1 MINMNIGKLK
11 CIIFTFCLF
20 SSALKLVAQSN
31 VESATIVE
39 TTKQPIGPLEASTKT
54 GIDTLS
60 IENPRSSLLRTKTKW
75 EFSTNVTLAISRFT
89 GNVSRN
95 LNDDPYLIMVRKI
108 DSDQGAAWR
117 IGVNGFRTN
126 SQSNFPDRNSSENWA
141 SLVLG
146 REWRTELQQ
155 GAYIYGGFDM
165 RGIFRQSHSEAT
177 QFNDLG
183 NAIISITDAKEY
195 GGSVGGICGFGW
207 RFQDRIAI
215 YTEALLNAQYTRTD
229 RTFSVNGAVTTLEN
243 KNNFKIVPMV
253 PIALFLTIK
262 F

>member
-1 MINMNIGKLK
+1 MGNFRQ
-11 CIIFTFCLF
+11 IIFVFCLLIN
-20 SSALKLVAQSN
+20 AIELDAQSSSSN
-31 VESATIVE
+31 DATV
-39 TTKQPIGPLEASTKT
+39 EASQK
-54 GIDTLS
+54 INSDTARDQTHLVSLS
-60 IENPRSSLLRTKTKW
+60 KMKTKW
-75 EFSTNVTLAISRFT
+75 EFSTNVTLALSRFT

-95 LNDDPYLIMVRKI
+95 LNDDPYLIMVRKV
-108 DSDQGAAWR
+108 DTDQGAAWR
-117 IGVNGFRTN
+117 MGLNGFRTS
-126 SQSNFPDRNSSENWA
+126 SQSNFPDRVSSENWA

-155 GAYIYGGFDM
+155 GAFIYGGIDS

-183 NAIISITDAKEY
+183 NPITSITDAKEY

-215 YTEALLNAQYTRTD
+215 YTEALLSAQYTRTD
-229 RTFSVNGAVTTLEN
+229 RTFSVNGSITTLEN
-243 KNNFKIVPMV
+243 KNNLKIVPMV

>member
-1 MINMNIGKLK
+1 MRNMIIGNFRQS
-11 CIIFTFCLF
+11 IFVFCLF
-20 SSALKLVAQSN
+20 INALELVAQSN
-31 VESATIVE
+31 PS
-39 TTKQPIGPLEASTKT
+39 
-54 GIDTLS
+54 IDALGDGSQKINSDTAHHQTA
-60 IENPRSSLLRTKTKW
+60 SLLKMKTKW
-75 EFSTNVTLAISRFT
+75 EFSTNVTLALSRFT

-108 DSDQGAAWR
+108 DVDQGAAWR
-117 IGVNGFRTN
+117 LGVNGFRTN
-126 SQSNFPDRNSSENWA
+126 SQSNFPDRVSSENWA
-141 SLVLG
+141 SLVIG

-155 GAYIYGGFDM
+155 GAFIYGGIDS

-183 NAIISITDAKEY
+183 QRIFSITDAKEY

-229 RTFSVNGAVTTLEN
+229 RTFSVNGSITTLEN
-243 KNNFKIVPMV
+243 KNNLKIVPMV

>member
-1 MINMNIGKLK
+1 MELD
-11 CIIFTFCLF
+11 
-20 SSALKLVAQSN
+20 AQSSFSN
-31 VESATIVE
+31 DATVD
-39 TTKQPIGPLEASTKT
+39 ASQK
-54 GIDTLS
+54 INSDTV
-60 IENPRSSLLRTKTKW
+60 NGQTRPVSLMKMKTKW
-75 EFSTNVTLAISRFT
+75 EFSTNVTLALSRFT

-95 LNDDPYLIMVRKI
+95 LNDDPYLIMVRKV
-108 DSDQGAAWR
+108 DADQGAAWR
-117 IGVNGFRTN
+117 MGLNGFRTS
-126 SQSNFPDRNSSENWA
+126 SQSNFPDRVSSENWA

-155 GAYIYGGFDM
+155 GAFIYGGIDS

-183 NAIISITDAKEY
+183 NPITSITDATEY

-229 RTFSVNGAVTTLEN
+229 RTFSVNGSITTLEN
-243 KNNFKIVPMV
+243 KNNLKIAPMV

>member
-1 MINMNIGKLK
+1 MGNFRQ
-11 CIIFTFCLF
+11 IIFVFCLLIN
-20 SSALKLVAQSN
+20 AIELDAQSSSSN
-31 VESATIVE
+31 DATV
-39 TTKQPIGPLEASTKT
+39 EASQK
-54 GIDTLS
+54 INSDTARDQTHLVSLS
-60 IENPRSSLLRTKTKW
+60 KMKTKW
-75 EFSTNVTLAISRFT
+75 EFSTNVTLALSIFT

-95 LNDDPYLIMVRKI
+95 LNDDPYLIMVRKV
-108 DSDQGAAWR
+108 DTDQGAAWR
-117 IGVNGFRTN
+117 MGLNGFRTS
-126 SQSNFPDRNSSENWA
+126 SQSNFPDRVSSENWA

-155 GAYIYGGFDM
+155 GAFIYGGIDS

-183 NAIISITDAKEY
+183 DPITSITDATEY

-215 YTEALLNAQYTRTD
+215 YTEAILNAQYSRTD
-229 RTFSVNGAVTTLEN
+229 RTFSVNGSITTLEN
-243 KNNFKIVPMV
+243 KNNLKIVPMV

>member
-1 MINMNIGKLK
+1 MNMGNFRQ
-11 CIIFTFCLF
+11 IIFVFCLLIN
-20 SSALKLVAQSN
+20 AIELDAQSSSSN
-31 VESATIVE
+31 DATVD
-39 TTKQPIGPLEASTKT
+39 ASQK
-54 GIDTLS
+54 INSDTARDQTHLVSLS
-60 IENPRSSLLRTKTKW
+60 KMKTKW
-75 EFSTNVTLAISRFT
+75 EFSTNVTLALSRFT

-95 LNDDPYLIMVRKI
+95 LNDDPYLIMVRKV
-108 DSDQGAAWR
+108 DTDQGAAWR
-117 IGVNGFRTN
+117 MGLNGFRTS
-126 SQSNFPDRNSSENWA
+126 SQSNFPDRVSSENWA

-155 GAYIYGGFDM
+155 GAFIYGGIDS

-183 NAIISITDAKEY
+183 NPITSITDAKEY

-229 RTFSVNGAVTTLEN
+229 RTFSVNGSITTLEN
-243 KNNFKIVPMV
+243 KNNLKIVPMV

>member
-1 MINMNIGKLK
+1 MIIGNFRQS
-11 CIIFTFCLF
+11 IFVFCLF
-20 SSALKLVAQSN
+20 INALELVAQSN
-31 VESATIVE
+31 PS
-39 TTKQPIGPLEASTKT
+39 
-54 GIDTLS
+54 IDALGDGSQKIISDTAHHQTA
-60 IENPRSSLLRTKTKW
+60 SLLKMKTKW
-75 EFSTNVTLAISRFT
+75 EFSTNVTLALSRFT

-108 DSDQGAAWR
+108 DVDQGAAWR
-117 IGVNGFRTN
+117 LGVNGFRTN
-126 SQSNFPDRNSSENWA
+126 SQSNFPDRVSSENWA
-141 SLVLG
+141 SLVIG

-155 GAYIYGGFDM
+155 GAFIYGGIDS

-183 NAIISITDAKEY
+183 QRIFSITDAKEY

-229 RTFSVNGAVTTLEN
+229 RTFSVNGSITTLEN
-243 KNNFKIVPMV
+243 KNNLKIIPMV

>member
-1 MINMNIGKLK
+1 MNMGNFRQ
-11 CIIFTFCLF
+11 IIFVFCLLIN
-20 SSALKLVAQSN
+20 AIELDAQSSSSN
-31 VESATIVE
+31 DATVY
-39 TTKQPIGPLEASTKT
+39 ASQK
-54 GIDTLS
+54 INSDTVNAQALPVSLS
-60 IENPRSSLLRTKTKW
+60 KMKTKW
-75 EFSTNVTLAISRFT
+75 EFSTNVTLALSRFT

-95 LNDDPYLIMVRKI
+95 LNDDPYLIMVRKV
-108 DSDQGAAWR
+108 DTDQGAAWR
-117 IGVNGFRTN
+117 MGLNGFRTS
-126 SQSNFPDRNSSENWA
+126 SQSNFPDRVSSENWA

-155 GAYIYGGFDM
+155 GAFIYGGIDS

-183 NAIISITDAKEY
+183 NPITSITDAKEY

-229 RTFSVNGAVTTLEN
+229 RTFSVNGSITTLEN
-243 KNNFKIVPMV
+243 KNNLKIVPMV

>member
-1 MINMNIGKLK
+1 MRNMSIGNFRQMI
-11 CIIFTFCLF
+11 FVFCLF
-20 SSALKLVAQSN
+20 INALELVAQSN
-31 VESATIVE
+31 PS
-39 TTKQPIGPLEASTKT
+39 
-54 GIDTLS
+54 IDAVGDGSQKIISDTAHHQTA
-60 IENPRSSLLRTKTKW
+60 SLLKMKTKW
-75 EFSTNVTLAISRFT
+75 EFSTNVTLALSRFT

-108 DSDQGAAWR
+108 DVDQGAAWR
-117 IGVNGFRTN
+117 LGVNGFRTN
-126 SQSNFPDRNSSENWA
+126 SQSNFPDRVSSENWA
-141 SLVLG
+141 SLVIG

-155 GAYIYGGFDM
+155 GAFIYGGIDS

-183 NAIISITDAKEY
+183 QRIFSITDAKEY

-229 RTFSVNGAVTTLEN
+229 RTFSVNGSITTLEN
-243 KNNFKIVPMV
+243 KNNLKIIPMV

>member
-1 MINMNIGKLK
+1 MNMGNFRQ
-11 CIIFTFCLF
+11 IIFVFCLLIN
-20 SSALKLVAQSN
+20 AIELDAQSSSSN
-31 VESATIVE
+31 DATVD
-39 TTKQPIGPLEASTKT
+39 ASQK
-54 GIDTLS
+54 INSDTVNAQAL
-60 IENPRSSLLRTKTKW
+60 PVSLPKMKTKW
-75 EFSTNVTLAISRFT
+75 EFSTNVTLALSRFT

-95 LNDDPYLIMVRKI
+95 LNDDPYLIMVRKV
-108 DSDQGAAWR
+108 DTDQGAAWR
-117 IGVNGFRTN
+117 MGLNGFRTS
-126 SQSNFPDRNSSENWA
+126 SQSNFPDRVSSENWA

-155 GAYIYGGFDM
+155 GAFIYGGIDS

-183 NAIISITDAKEY
+183 NPITSITDAKEY

-229 RTFSVNGAVTTLEN
+229 RTFSVNGSITTLEN
-243 KNNFKIVPMV
+243 KDNLKIVPMV

>member
-1 MINMNIGKLK
+1 MRNMIIGNFRQS
-11 CIIFTFCLF
+11 IFVFCLF
-20 SSALKLVAQSN
+20 INALELVAQSN
-31 VESATIVE
+31 PS
-39 TTKQPIGPLEASTKT
+39 
-54 GIDTLS
+54 IDAVGDGSQKINSDTAHHQTA
-60 IENPRSSLLRTKTKW
+60 SLLKMKTKW
-75 EFSTNVTLAISRFT
+75 EFSTNVTLALSRFT

-108 DSDQGAAWR
+108 DVDQGAAWR
-117 IGVNGFRTN
+117 LGVNGFRTN
-126 SQSNFPDRNSSENWA
+126 SQSNFPDRVSSENWA
-141 SLVLG
+141 SLVIG

-155 GAYIYGGFDM
+155 GAFIYGGIDS

-183 NAIISITDAKEY
+183 QRIFSITDAKEY

-229 RTFSVNGAVTTLEN
+229 RTFSVNGSITTLEN
-243 KNNFKIVPMV
+243 KNNLKIVPMV

>member
-1 MINMNIGKLK
+1 MNMGNFRQ
-11 CIIFTFCLF
+11 IIFVFCLLIN
-20 SSALKLVAQSN
+20 AIELDAQSSSSN
-31 VESATIVE
+31 DATVEAPQKINS
-39 TTKQPIGPLEASTKT
+39 
-54 GIDTLS
+54 DTARDQTHLVSLS
-60 IENPRSSLLRTKTKW
+60 KMKTKW
-75 EFSTNVTLAISRFT
+75 EFSTNVTLALSRFT

-95 LNDDPYLIMVRKI
+95 LNDDPYLIMVRKV
-108 DSDQGAAWR
+108 DTDQGAAWR
-117 IGVNGFRTN
+117 MGLNGFRTS
-126 SQSNFPDRNSSENWA
+126 SQSNFPDRVSSENWA

-155 GAYIYGGFDM
+155 GAFIYGGIDS

-183 NAIISITDAKEY
+183 NPITSITDATEY

-229 RTFSVNGAVTTLEN
+229 RTFSVNGSITTLEN
-243 KNNFKIVPMV
+243 KNNLKIVPMV

>member
-1 MINMNIGKLK
+1 MGNFRQ
-11 CIIFTFCLF
+11 IIFVFCLLIN
-20 SSALKLVAQSN
+20 AMELDAQSSSSNDAN
-31 VESATIVE
+31 VD
-39 TTKQPIGPLEASTKT
+39 ASQKINSDTVNGQT
-54 GIDTLS
+54 RPVTLS
-60 IENPRSSLLRTKTKW
+60 KMKTKW
-75 EFSTNVTLAISRFT
+75 EFSTNVTLALSRFT

-95 LNDDPYLIMVRKI
+95 LNDDPYLIMVRKV
-108 DSDQGAAWR
+108 DLDQGAAWR
-117 IGVNGFRTN
+117 MGLNGFRTS
-126 SQSNFPDRNSSENWA
+126 SQSNFPDRVSSENWA

-155 GAYIYGGFDM
+155 GAFIYGGIDS

-183 NAIISITDAKEY
+183 NPITSITDATEY

-229 RTFSVNGAVTTLEN
+229 RTFSVNGSITTLEN
-243 KNNFKIVPMV
+243 KNNLKIVPMV

>member
-1 MINMNIGKLK
+1 MGNFRQ
-11 CIIFTFCLF
+11 IIFVFCLLIN
-20 SSALKLVAQSN
+20 AIELDAQSSSSN
-31 VESATIVE
+31 DATVD
-39 TTKQPIGPLEASTKT
+39 ASQKIN
-54 GIDTLS
+54 IDTVNAQAL
-60 IENPRSSLLRTKTKW
+60 PVSLPKMKTKW
-75 EFSTNVTLAISRFT
+75 EFSTNVTLALSRFT

-95 LNDDPYLIMVRKI
+95 LNDDPYLIMVRKV
-108 DSDQGAAWR
+108 DTDQGAAWR
-117 IGVNGFRTN
+117 MGLNGFRTS
-126 SQSNFPDRNSSENWA
+126 SQSNFPDRVSSENWA

-155 GAYIYGGFDM
+155 GAFIYGGIDS

-183 NAIISITDAKEY
+183 NPITSITDAKEY

-215 YTEALLNAQYTRTD
+215 YTEALLSAQYTRTD
-229 RTFSVNGAVTTLEN
+229 RTFSVNGSITTLEN
-243 KNNFKIVPMV
+243 KNNLKIVPMV

>member
-1 MINMNIGKLK
+1 MSIGNFRQMI
-11 CIIFTFCLF
+11 FVFCLF
-20 SSALKLVAQSN
+20 INALELVAQSN
-31 VESATIVE
+31 PS
-39 TTKQPIGPLEASTKT
+39 
-54 GIDTLS
+54 IDAVGDGSQKIISDTAHHQTA
-60 IENPRSSLLRTKTKW
+60 SLLKMKTKW
-75 EFSTNVTLAISRFT
+75 EFSTNVTLALSRFT

-108 DSDQGAAWR
+108 DVDQGAAWR
-117 IGVNGFRTN
+117 LGVNGFRTN
-126 SQSNFPDRNSSENWA
+126 SQSNFPDRVSSENWA
-141 SLVLG
+141 SLVIG

-155 GAYIYGGFDM
+155 GAFIYGGIDS

-183 NAIISITDAKEY
+183 QRIFSITDAKEY

-229 RTFSVNGAVTTLEN
+229 RTFSVNGSITTLEN
-243 KNNFKIVPMV
+243 KNNLKIIPMV

>member
-1 MINMNIGKLK
+1 MGNFRQ
-11 CIIFTFCLF
+11 IIFVFCLLIN
-20 SSALKLVAQSN
+20 AIELDAQSSSSN
-31 VESATIVE
+31 DATV
-39 TTKQPIGPLEASTKT
+39 EASQK
-54 GIDTLS
+54 INSDTARDQTHLVSLS
-60 IENPRSSLLRTKTKW
+60 KMKTKW
-75 EFSTNVTLAISRFT
+75 EFSTNVTLALSRFT

-95 LNDDPYLIMVRKI
+95 LNDDPYLIMVRKV
-108 DSDQGAAWR
+108 DTDQGAAWR
-117 IGVNGFRTN
+117 MGLNGFRTS
-126 SQSNFPDRNSSENWA
+126 SQSNFPDRVSSENWA

-155 GAYIYGGFDM
+155 GAFIYGGIDS

-183 NAIISITDAKEY
+183 NPITSITDAKEY

-229 RTFSVNGAVTTLEN
+229 RTFSVNGSITTLEN
-243 KNNFKIVPMV
+243 KNNLKIVPMV

>member
-1 MINMNIGKLK
+1 ME
-11 CIIFTFCLF
+11 
-20 SSALKLVAQSN
+20 LVAQSTSSN
-31 VESATIVE
+31 DAAVDGSQKIN
-39 TTKQPIGPLEASTKT
+39 
-54 GIDTLS
+54 IDTAHDQS
-60 IENPRSSLLRTKTKW
+60 RPVSLLKMKTKW
-75 EFSTNVTLAISRFT
+75 EFSTNVTLALSRFT

-95 LNDDPYLIMVRKI
+95 LNDDPYLIMVRKV
-108 DSDQGAAWR
+108 DADQGAAWR
-117 IGVNGFRTN
+117 MGLNGFRTS
-126 SQSNFPDRNSSENWA
+126 SQSNFPDRVSSENWA

-155 GAYIYGGFDM
+155 GAFIYGGIDS

-183 NAIISITDAKEY
+183 NPITSITDATEY

-215 YTEALLNAQYTRTD
+215 YTEALLNAQYSRTD
-229 RTFSVNGAVTTLEN
+229 RTFSVNGSITTLEN
-243 KNNFKIVPMV
+243 KNNLKIVPMV

>member
-1 MINMNIGKLK
+1 MSIGNFRQMI
-11 CIIFTFCLF
+11 FVFCLF
-20 SSALKLVAQSN
+20 INALELVAQSN
-31 VESATIVE
+31 PS
-39 TTKQPIGPLEASTKT
+39 
-54 GIDTLS
+54 IDALGDGSQKIISDTAHHQTA
-60 IENPRSSLLRTKTKW
+60 SLLKMKTKW
-75 EFSTNVTLAISRFT
+75 EFSTNVTLALSRFT

-108 DSDQGAAWR
+108 AVDQGAAWR
-117 IGVNGFRTN
+117 LGVNGFRTN
-126 SQSNFPDRNSSENWA
+126 SQSNFPDRVSSENWA
-141 SLVLG
+141 SLVIG

-155 GAYIYGGFDM
+155 GAFIYGGIDS

-183 NAIISITDAKEY
+183 QRIFSITDAKEY

-229 RTFSVNGAVTTLEN
+229 RTFSVNGSITTLEN
-243 KNNFKIVPMV
+243 KNNLKIIPMV

>member
-1 MINMNIGKLK
+1 ME
-11 CIIFTFCLF
+11 
-20 SSALKLVAQSN
+20 LVAQSSSSN
-31 VESATIVE
+31 DAAVDGSQKIN
-39 TTKQPIGPLEASTKT
+39 S
-54 GIDTLS
+54 DTAHDQS
-60 IENPRSSLLRTKTKW
+60 RPVSLLKMKTKW
-75 EFSTNVTLAISRFT
+75 EFSTNVTLALSRFT

-95 LNDDPYLIMVRKI
+95 LNDDPYLIMVRKV
-108 DSDQGAAWR
+108 DADQGAAWR
-117 IGVNGFRTN
+117 MGLNGFRTS
-126 SQSNFPDRNSSENWA
+126 SQSNFPDRVSSENWA

-155 GAYIYGGFDM
+155 GAFIYGGIDS

-183 NAIISITDAKEY
+183 NPITSITDATEY

-215 YTEALLNAQYTRTD
+215 YTEALLNAQYSRTD
-229 RTFSVNGAVTTLEN
+229 RTFSVNGSITTLEN
-243 KNNFKIVPMV
+243 KNNLKIVPMV

>member
-1 MINMNIGKLK
+1 MGNFRQ
-11 CIIFTFCLF
+11 IIFVFCLLIN
-20 SSALKLVAQSN
+20 AMELDAQSSSTN
-31 VESATIVE
+31 DATVD
-39 TTKQPIGPLEASTKT
+39 ASQK
-54 GIDTLS
+54 INSDTVNGQTRPVSLS
-60 IENPRSSLLRTKTKW
+60 KMKTKW
-75 EFSTNVTLAISRFT
+75 EFSTNVTLALSRFT

-95 LNDDPYLIMVRKI
+95 LNDDPYLIMVRKV
-108 DSDQGAAWR
+108 DLDQGAAWR
-117 IGVNGFRTN
+117 MGLNGFRTS
-126 SQSNFPDRNSSENWA
+126 SQSNFPDRVSSENWA

-155 GAYIYGGFDM
+155 GAFIYGGIDS

-183 NAIISITDAKEY
+183 NPITSITDATEY

-229 RTFSVNGAVTTLEN
+229 RTFSVNGSITTLEN
-243 KNNFKIVPMV
+243 KNNLKIVPMV

>member
-1 MINMNIGKLK
+1 MGNFRQ
-11 CIIFTFCLF
+11 IIFVFCLLIN
-20 SSALKLVAQSN
+20 AMELDAQSSFSN
-31 VESATIVE
+31 DATVD
-39 TTKQPIGPLEASTKT
+39 ASQK
-54 GIDTLS
+54 INSDTVNGQTRPVSLS
-60 IENPRSSLLRTKTKW
+60 KMKTKW
-75 EFSTNVTLAISRFT
+75 EFSTNVTLALSRFT

-95 LNDDPYLIMVRKI
+95 LNDDPYLIMVRKV
-108 DSDQGAAWR
+108 DLDQGAAWR
-117 IGVNGFRTN
+117 MGLNGFRTS
-126 SQSNFPDRNSSENWA
+126 SQSNFPDRVSSENWA

-155 GAYIYGGFDM
+155 GAFIYGGIDS

-183 NAIISITDAKEY
+183 NPITSITDATEY

-229 RTFSVNGAVTTLEN
+229 RTFSVNGSITTLEN
-243 KNNFKIVPMV
+243 KNNLKIVPMV

>member
-1 MINMNIGKLK
+1 MGNFRQ
-11 CIIFTFCLF
+11 IIFVFCLLIN
-20 SSALKLVAQSN
+20 AIELDAQSSSSN
-31 VESATIVE
+31 DATV
-39 TTKQPIGPLEASTKT
+39 EASQK
-54 GIDTLS
+54 INSDTARDQTHLVSLS
-60 IENPRSSLLRTKTKW
+60 KMKTKW
-75 EFSTNVTLAISRFT
+75 EFSTNVTLALSRFT

-95 LNDDPYLIMVRKI
+95 LNDDPYLIMVRKV
-108 DSDQGAAWR
+108 DTDQGAAWR
-117 IGVNGFRTN
+117 MGLNGFRTS
-126 SQSNFPDRNSSENWA
+126 SQSNFPDRVSSENWA

-155 GAYIYGGFDM
+155 GAFIYGGIDS

-183 NAIISITDAKEY
+183 NPITSITDATEY

-215 YTEALLNAQYTRTD
+215 YTEALLNAQYSRTD
-229 RTFSVNGAVTTLEN
+229 RTFSVNGSITTLEN
-243 KNNFKIVPMV
+243 KNNLKIVPMV

>member
-1 MINMNIGKLK
+1 MNKGNFRQ
-11 CIIFTFCLF
+11 IIFIFCLLIN
-20 SSALKLVAQSN
+20 AMELVAQSTSSN
-31 VESATIVE
+31 DAAVDGSQKIN
-39 TTKQPIGPLEASTKT
+39 S
-54 GIDTLS
+54 DTVHDQS
-60 IENPRSSLLRTKTKW
+60 RPVSLLKMKTKW
-75 EFSTNVTLAISRFT
+75 EFSTNVTLALSRFT

-95 LNDDPYLIMVRKI
+95 LNDDPYLIMVRKV
-108 DSDQGAAWR
+108 DADQGAAWR
-117 IGVNGFRTN
+117 MGLNGFRTS
-126 SQSNFPDRNSSENWA
+126 SQSNFPDRVSSENWA

-155 GAYIYGGFDM
+155 GAFIYGGIDS

-183 NAIISITDAKEY
+183 NPITSITDATEY

-215 YTEALLNAQYTRTD
+215 YTEALLNAQYSRTD
-229 RTFSVNGAVTTLEN
+229 RTFSVNGSITTLEN
-243 KNNFKIVPMV
+243 KDNLKIVPMV

>member
-1 MINMNIGKLK
+1 MGNFRQ
-11 CIIFTFCLF
+11 IIFVFCLLIN
-20 SSALKLVAQSN
+20 AMELDAQSSSSN
-31 VESATIVE
+31 DATVD
-39 TTKQPIGPLEASTKT
+39 ASQKIN
-54 GIDTLS
+54 IDTVNAQAL
-60 IENPRSSLLRTKTKW
+60 PVSLPKMKTKW
-75 EFSTNVTLAISRFT
+75 EFSTNVTLALSRFT

-95 LNDDPYLIMVRKI
+95 LNDDPYLIMVRKV
-108 DSDQGAAWR
+108 DTNQGAAWR
-117 IGVNGFRTN
+117 MGLNGFRTS
-126 SQSNFPDRNSSENWA
+126 SQSNFPDRVSSENWA

-155 GAYIYGGFDM
+155 GAFIYGGIDS

-183 NAIISITDAKEY
+183 NPITSITDAKEY

-215 YTEALLNAQYTRTD
+215 YTEALLSAQYTRTD
-229 RTFSVNGAVTTLEN
+229 RTFSVNGSITTLEN
-243 KNNFKIVPMV
+243 KDNLKIVPMV

>member
-1 MINMNIGKLK
+1 MRNMNKGNFRQ
-11 CIIFTFCLF
+11 IIFIFCLLIN
-20 SSALKLVAQSN
+20 AMELVAQSTSSN
-31 VESATIVE
+31 DAAVDGSQKIN
-39 TTKQPIGPLEASTKT
+39 S
-54 GIDTLS
+54 DTAHDQS
-60 IENPRSSLLRTKTKW
+60 RPVSLLKMKTKW
-75 EFSTNVTLAISRFT
+75 EFSTNVTLALSRFT

-95 LNDDPYLIMVRKI
+95 LNDDPYLIMVRKV
-108 DSDQGAAWR
+108 DADQGAAWR
-117 IGVNGFRTN
+117 MGLNGFRTS
-126 SQSNFPDRNSSENWA
+126 SQSNFPDRVSSENWA

-155 GAYIYGGFDM
+155 GAFIYGGIDS

-183 NAIISITDAKEY
+183 NPITSITDAKEY

-215 YTEALLNAQYTRTD
+215 YTEALLNAQYSRTD
-229 RTFSVNGAVTTLEN
+229 RTFSVNGSITTLEN
-243 KNNFKIVPMV
+243 KNNLKIVPMV

>member
-1 MINMNIGKLK
+1 MNKGNFRQ
-11 CIIFTFCLF
+11 IIFIFCLLIN
-20 SSALKLVAQSN
+20 AMELVAQSTSSN
-31 VESATIVE
+31 DAAVDGSQKIN
-39 TTKQPIGPLEASTKT
+39 S
-54 GIDTLS
+54 DTVHDQS
-60 IENPRSSLLRTKTKW
+60 RPVSLLKMKTKW
-75 EFSTNVTLAISRFT
+75 EFSTNVTLALSRFT

-95 LNDDPYLIMVRKI
+95 LNDDPYLIMVRKV
-108 DSDQGAAWR
+108 DADQGAAWR
-117 IGVNGFRTN
+117 MGLNGFRTS
-126 SQSNFPDRNSSENWA
+126 SQSNFPDRVSSENWA

-155 GAYIYGGFDM
+155 GAFIYGGIDF

-183 NAIISITDAKEY
+183 NPITSITDATEY

-215 YTEALLNAQYTRTD
+215 YTEALLNAQYSRTD
-229 RTFSVNGAVTTLEN
+229 RTFSVNGSITTLEN
-243 KNNFKIVPMV
+243 KNNLKIVPMV

>member
-1 MINMNIGKLK
+1 MGNFRQ
-11 CIIFTFCLF
+11 IIFIFCLLIN
-20 SSALKLVAQSN
+20 AIELDAQSSSSN
-31 VESATIVE
+31 DATV
-39 TTKQPIGPLEASTKT
+39 EASQK
-54 GIDTLS
+54 INSDTARDQTHLVSLS
-60 IENPRSSLLRTKTKW
+60 KMKTKW
-75 EFSTNVTLAISRFT
+75 EFSTNVTLALSRFT

-95 LNDDPYLIMVRKI
+95 LNDDPYLIMVRKV
-108 DSDQGAAWR
+108 DTDQGAAWR
-117 IGVNGFRTN
+117 MGLNGFRTS
-126 SQSNFPDRNSSENWA
+126 SQSNFPDRVSSENWA

-155 GAYIYGGFDM
+155 GAFIYGGIDS

-183 NAIISITDAKEY
+183 NPITSITDAKEY

-215 YTEALLNAQYTRTD
+215 YTEALLSAQYTRTD
-229 RTFSVNGAVTTLEN
+229 RTFSVNGSITTLEN
-243 KNNFKIVPMV
+243 KNNLKIVPMV

>member
-1 MINMNIGKLK
+1 MGNFRQ
-11 CIIFTFCLF
+11 IIFVFCLLIN
-20 SSALKLVAQSN
+20 AMELGAQSISSN
-31 VESATIVE
+31 DATV
-39 TTKQPIGPLEASTKT
+39 EASQK
-54 GIDTLS
+54 INSDTARDQTHLVSLS
-60 IENPRSSLLRTKTKW
+60 KMKTKW
-75 EFSTNVTLAISRFT
+75 EFSTNVTLALSRFT

-95 LNDDPYLIMVRKI
+95 LNDDPYLIMVRKV
-108 DSDQGAAWR
+108 DTDQGAAWR
-117 IGVNGFRTN
+117 MGLNGFRTS
-126 SQSNFPDRNSSENWA
+126 SQSNFPDRVSSENWA

-155 GAYIYGGFDM
+155 GAFIYGGIDS

-183 NAIISITDAKEY
+183 NPITSITDAKEY

-229 RTFSVNGAVTTLEN
+229 RTFSVNGSITTLEN
-243 KNNFKIVPMV
+243 KNNLKIVPMV

>member
-1 MINMNIGKLK
+1 MNMGNFRQ
-11 CIIFTFCLF
+11 IIFVFCLLIN
-20 SSALKLVAQSN
+20 AIELDAQSSSSN
-31 VESATIVE
+31 DATVD
-39 TTKQPIGPLEASTKT
+39 ASQK
-54 GIDTLS
+54 INSDTVNAQAL
-60 IENPRSSLLRTKTKW
+60 PVSLPKMKTKW
-75 EFSTNVTLAISRFT
+75 EFSTNVTLALSRFT

-95 LNDDPYLIMVRKI
+95 LNDDPYLIMVRKV
-108 DSDQGAAWR
+108 DTDQGAAWR
-117 IGVNGFRTN
+117 MGLNGFRTS
-126 SQSNFPDRNSSENWA
+126 SQSNFPDRVSSENWA

-155 GAYIYGGFDM
+155 GAFIYGGIDS

-183 NAIISITDAKEY
+183 NPITSITDATEY

-229 RTFSVNGAVTTLEN
+229 RTFSVNGSITTLEN
-243 KNNFKIVPMV
+243 KNNLKIVPMV

>member
-1 MINMNIGKLK
+1 MGNFRQ
-11 CIIFTFCLF
+11 IIFVFCLLIN
-20 SSALKLVAQSN
+20 AMELDAQSSFSN
-31 VESATIVE
+31 DATVD
-39 TTKQPIGPLEASTKT
+39 ASQK
-54 GIDTLS
+54 INSDTV
-60 IENPRSSLLRTKTKW
+60 NGQTRPVSLMKMKTKW
-75 EFSTNVTLAISRFT
+75 EFSTNVTLALSRFT

-95 LNDDPYLIMVRKI
+95 LNDDPYLIMVRKV
-108 DSDQGAAWR
+108 DLDQGAAWR
-117 IGVNGFRTN
+117 MGLNGFRTS
-126 SQSNFPDRNSSENWA
+126 SQSNFPDRVSSENWV

-155 GAYIYGGFDM
+155 GAFIYGGIDS

-183 NAIISITDAKEY
+183 NPITSITDATEY

-229 RTFSVNGAVTTLEN
+229 RTFSVNGSITTLEN
-243 KNNFKIVPMV
+243 KNNLKIVPMV

>member
-1 MINMNIGKLK
+1 MRNMSIGNFRQMI
-11 CIIFTFCLF
+11 FVFCLF
-20 SSALKLVAQSN
+20 INALELVAQSN
-31 VESATIVE
+31 PS
-39 TTKQPIGPLEASTKT
+39 
-54 GIDTLS
+54 IDALGDGSQKIISDTAHHQTA
-60 IENPRSSLLRTKTKW
+60 SLLKMKTKW
-75 EFSTNVTLAISRFT
+75 EFSTNVTLALSRFT

-108 DSDQGAAWR
+108 AVDQGAAWR
-117 IGVNGFRTN
+117 LGVNGFRTN
-126 SQSNFPDRNSSENWA
+126 SQSNFPDRVSSENWA
-141 SLVLG
+141 SLVIG

-155 GAYIYGGFDM
+155 GAFIYGGIDS

-183 NAIISITDAKEY
+183 QPIISITDAKEY

-229 RTFSVNGAVTTLEN
+229 RTFSVNGSITTLEN
-243 KNNFKIVPMV
+243 KNNLKIIPMV

>member
-1 MINMNIGKLK
+1 MGNFRQ
-11 CIIFTFCLF
+11 IIFVFCLLIN
-20 SSALKLVAQSN
+20 AIELDAQSSSSN
-31 VESATIVE
+31 DATV
-39 TTKQPIGPLEASTKT
+39 EASQK
-54 GIDTLS
+54 INSDTVNAQAL
-60 IENPRSSLLRTKTKW
+60 PVSLPKMKTKW
-75 EFSTNVTLAISRFT
+75 EFSTNVTLALSRFT

-95 LNDDPYLIMVRKI
+95 LNDDPYLIMVRKV
-108 DSDQGAAWR
+108 DTDQGAAWR
-117 IGVNGFRTN
+117 MGLNGFRTS
-126 SQSNFPDRNSSENWA
+126 SQSNFPDRVSSENWA

-155 GAYIYGGFDM
+155 GAFIYGGIDS

-183 NAIISITDAKEY
+183 NPITSITDATEY

-229 RTFSVNGAVTTLEN
+229 RTFSVNGSITTLEN
-243 KNNFKIVPMV
+243 KNNLKIVPMV

>member
-1 MINMNIGKLK
+1 MNMGNFRQ
-11 CIIFTFCLF
+11 IIFVFCLLIN
-20 SSALKLVAQSN
+20 AIELDAQSSSSN
-31 VESATIVE
+31 DATV
-39 TTKQPIGPLEASTKT
+39 EASQK
-54 GIDTLS
+54 INSDTVNAQAL
-60 IENPRSSLLRTKTKW
+60 PVSLPKMKTKW
-75 EFSTNVTLAISRFT
+75 EFSTNVTLALSRFT

-95 LNDDPYLIMVRKI
+95 LNDDPYLIMVRKV
-108 DSDQGAAWR
+108 DTDQGAAWR
-117 IGVNGFRTN
+117 MGLNGFRTS
-126 SQSNFPDRNSSENWA
+126 SQSNFPDRVSSENWA

-155 GAYIYGGFDM
+155 GAFIYGGIDS

-183 NAIISITDAKEY
+183 NPITSITDAKEY

-215 YTEALLNAQYTRTD
+215 YTEALLSAQYTRTD
-229 RTFSVNGAVTTLEN
+229 RTFSVNGSITTLEN
-243 KNNFKIVPMV
+243 KNNLKIVPMV

>member
-1 MINMNIGKLK
+1 MGNFRQ
-11 CIIFTFCLF
+11 IIFVFCLLIN
-20 SSALKLVAQSN
+20 AMELDAQSSSSN
-31 VESATIVE
+31 DATVD
-39 TTKQPIGPLEASTKT
+39 ASQK
-54 GIDTLS
+54 INSDTVNGQTRPVSLS
-60 IENPRSSLLRTKTKW
+60 KMKTKW
-75 EFSTNVTLAISRFT
+75 EFSTNVTLALSRFT

-95 LNDDPYLIMVRKI
+95 LNDDPYLIMVRKV
-108 DSDQGAAWR
+108 DLDQGAAWR
-117 IGVNGFRTN
+117 MGLNGFRTS
-126 SQSNFPDRNSSENWA
+126 SQSNFPDRVSSENWA

-155 GAYIYGGFDM
+155 GAFIYGGIDS

-183 NAIISITDAKEY
+183 NPITSITDATEY

-215 YTEALLNAQYTRTD
+215 YIEALLNAQYTRTD
-229 RTFSVNGAVTTLEN
+229 RTFSVNGSITTLEN
-243 KNNFKIVPMV
+243 KNNLKIVPMV

>member
-1 MINMNIGKLK
+1 MGNFRQ
-11 CIIFTFCLF
+11 IIFVFCLLIN
-20 SSALKLVAQSN
+20 AIELDAQSSSSN
-31 VESATIVE
+31 DATV
-39 TTKQPIGPLEASTKT
+39 EASQK
-54 GIDTLS
+54 INSDTARDQTHLVSLS
-60 IENPRSSLLRTKTKW
+60 KMKTKW
-75 EFSTNVTLAISRFT
+75 EFSTNVTLALSRFT

-95 LNDDPYLIMVRKI
+95 LNDDPYLIMVRKV
-108 DSDQGAAWR
+108 DTDQGAAWR
-117 IGVNGFRTN
+117 MGLNGFRTS
-126 SQSNFPDRNSSENWA
+126 SQSNFPDRVSSENWA

-155 GAYIYGGFDM
+155 GAFIYGGIDS

-183 NAIISITDAKEY
+183 NPITSITDATEY

-229 RTFSVNGAVTTLEN
+229 RTFSVNGSITTLEN
-243 KNNFKIVPMV
+243 KNNLKIVPMV

>member
-1 MINMNIGKLK
+1 MRNMSIGNFRQMI
-11 CIIFTFCLF
+11 FVFCLF
-20 SSALKLVAQSN
+20 INALELVAQSN
-31 VESATIVE
+31 PS
-39 TTKQPIGPLEASTKT
+39 
-54 GIDTLS
+54 IDAVGDGSQKIISDTAHHQ
-60 IENPRSSLLRTKTKW
+60 IASLLKMKTKW
-75 EFSTNVTLAISRFT
+75 EFSTNVTLALSRFT

-108 DSDQGAAWR
+108 DVDQGAAWR
-117 IGVNGFRTN
+117 LGVNGFRTN
-126 SQSNFPDRNSSENWA
+126 SQSNFPDRVSSENWA
-141 SLVLG
+141 SLVIG

-155 GAYIYGGFDM
+155 GAFIYGGIDS

-183 NAIISITDAKEY
+183 QPIISITDAKEY

-215 YTEALLNAQYTRTD
+215 YTESLLNAQYTRID
-229 RTFSVNGAVTTLEN
+229 RTFSVNGSITTLEN
-243 KNNFKIVPMV
+243 KNNLKIVPMV

>member
-1 MINMNIGKLK
+1 
-11 CIIFTFCLF
+11 
-20 SSALKLVAQSN
+20 
-31 VESATIVE
+31 
-39 TTKQPIGPLEASTKT
+39 
-54 GIDTLS
+54 
-60 IENPRSSLLRTKTKW
+60 
-75 EFSTNVTLAISRFT
+75 
-89 GNVSRN
+89 VSRN
-95 LNDDPYLIMVRKI
+95 LNDDPYLIMVRKV
-108 DSDQGAAWR
+108 DTDQGAAWR
-117 IGVNGFRTN
+117 MGLNGFRTS
-126 SQSNFPDRNSSENWA
+126 SQSNFPDRVSSENWA

-155 GAYIYGGFDM
+155 GAFIYGGIDS

-183 NAIISITDAKEY
+183 NPITSITDAKEY

-215 YTEALLNAQYTRTD
+215 YTEALLSAQYTRTD
-229 RTFSVNGAVTTLEN
+229 RTFSVNGSITTLEN
-243 KNNFKIVPMV
+243 KNNLKIVPMV

>member
-1 MINMNIGKLK
+1 MGNFRQ
-11 CIIFTFCLF
+11 IIFVFCLLIN
-20 SSALKLVAQSN
+20 AMELDAQSSSTN
-31 VESATIVE
+31 DATVD
-39 TTKQPIGPLEASTKT
+39 ASQK
-54 GIDTLS
+54 INSDTVHGQTRPVSLS
-60 IENPRSSLLRTKTKW
+60 KMKTKW
-75 EFSTNVTLAISRFT
+75 EFSTNVTLALSRFT

-95 LNDDPYLIMVRKI
+95 LNDDPYLIMVRKV
-108 DSDQGAAWR
+108 DLDQGAAWR
-117 IGVNGFRTN
+117 MGLNGFRTS
-126 SQSNFPDRNSSENWA
+126 SQSNFPDRVSSENWA

-155 GAYIYGGFDM
+155 GAFIYGGIDS

-183 NAIISITDAKEY
+183 NPITSITDATEY

-229 RTFSVNGAVTTLEN
+229 RTFSVNGSITTLEN
-243 KNNFKIVPMV
+243 KNNLKIVPMV

>member
-1 MINMNIGKLK
+1 MCRRALFRGQRYSARNPAQGCRTVAERSRAADRRGKPSPDLGFLPK
-11 CIIFTFCLF
+11 
-20 SSALKLVAQSN
+20 
-31 VESATIVE
+31 
-39 TTKQPIGPLEASTKT
+39 
-54 GIDTLS
+54 
-60 IENPRSSLLRTKTKW
+60 
-75 EFSTNVTLAISRFT
+75 
-89 GNVSRN
+89 
-95 LNDDPYLIMVRKI
+95 
-108 DSDQGAAWR
+108 SDQGAAWR
-117 IGVNGFRTN
+117 MGLNGFRTS
-126 SQSNFPDRNSSENWA
+126 SQSNFPDRVSSENWA

-155 GAYIYGGFDM
+155 GAFIYGGIDS

-183 NAIISITDAKEY
+183 NPITSITDATEY

-229 RTFSVNGAVTTLEN
+229 RTFSVNGSITTLEN
-243 KNNFKIVPMV
+243 KNNLKIVPMV